1 MNTTCMCFLTRT
13 AAHFSEGPGL
23 ETEELSYSNF
33 ERLVNRRQRAK
44 ISTATRIA
52 AAMFKHFRI
61 NDRLEKLGCDPSNT
75 PILICNRYANW
86 DYVADSMYEDV
97 ALTLD
102 HVNNYVATAWFPAT
116 IQGYLTIEYE
126 NTGEAVTL
134 ATTDTEIIV
143 AAIQSLFARDIANTP
158 NGAVIFGTFECLPG
172 QIGTQRI
179 ANIRPGAFGAIS
191 LLLANDNEESIRA
204 AACKHQE
211 LYNDILC

>member
-1 MNTTCMCFLTRT
+1 MNTPCMCILTKT
-13 AAHFSEGPGL
+13 AAHFREGSSL

-44 ISTATRIA
+44 ISTATHIA

-61 NDRLEKLGCDPSNT
+61 NDCLEKLNCDPSNT

-116 IQGYLTIEYE
+116 IQGYLTIENG
-126 NTGEAVTL
+126 NTGEAITL
-134 ATTDTEIIV
+134 STTDTEIIV
-143 AAIQSLFARDIANTP
+143 AAIQSLFVCDRANTQT
-158 NGAVIFGTFECLPG
+158 GAVIFGTFECLPE

-179 ANIRPGAFGAIS
+179 TSIRPGAFGAIS
-191 LLLANDNEESIRA
+191 LILASDNEESIRA
-204 AACKHQE
+204 AAFKHQE